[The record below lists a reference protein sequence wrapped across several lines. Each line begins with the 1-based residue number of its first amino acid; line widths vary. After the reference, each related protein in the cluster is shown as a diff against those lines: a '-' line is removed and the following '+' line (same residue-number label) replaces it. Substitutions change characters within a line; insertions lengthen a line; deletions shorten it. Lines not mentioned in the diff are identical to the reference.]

1 MIVDEAEEILSI
13 TKWTCE
19 TGVGGFGNNELQYSK

>member
-1 MIVDEAEEILSI
+1 MKLKILSI

-19 TGVGGFGNNELQYSK
+19 TGIGCFGNNELQYSK